1 LESLV
6 IPPLFL
12 ENISR
17 LLGEQAAA
25 FQSCYQEPPIAG
37 LRVNTLKVD
46 PAALLSRLPYD
57 LRPLPWSP
65 AGYQLVQPAE
75 IAPDDPNPVPL
86 APGKHAFH
94 AAGLYYLQEPSAMA
108 VAALLDPQPGE
119 TVLDLCAA
127 PGGKTTHLAALMADE
142 GLLVANETHPKRV
155 WELAENLE
163 RWGVHSTIITNE
175 NPPKLAEHMVAF
187 FDKVLV
193 DAPCSGE
200 GMFRKSAAAR
210 RDWSPALTVTCSLR
224 QSAILDSAALLL
236 KPGGVLA
243 YSTCT
248 FNPLENETTVAR
260 FLKRHP
266 DFELLPVQPCSGFSP
281 GRPDWVAAE
290 DSLPE
295 LSFAVRIW
303 PHLGPAEGH
312 FVALLR
318 RVSSSSPISIPK
330 PQKKPLKAR
339 KSATQSGHRSL
350 GLSLPHL
357 LPEFLNFCQQNLQP
371 SGFSQSD
378 VERLLLKGA
387 YLYLQPAIQPDLAGL
402 RLIHPGLWLGS
413 LSAGKAS
420 ARLRFEPSHALAMS
434 LRIEQAQRC
443 LDFASDSPQISAYL
457 RGETLN
463 WEGEDGW
470 VLLAVNGYPLG
481 WGKSVR
487 GLVKNYYPRGLRRV

>member
-1 LESLV
+1 
-6 IPPLFL
+6 
-12 ENISR
+12 
-17 LLGEQAAA
+17 
-25 FQSCYQEPPIAG
+25 
-37 LRVNTLKVD
+37 
-46 PAALLSRLPYD
+46 
-57 LRPLPWSP
+57 
-65 AGYQLVQPAE
+65 
-75 IAPDDPNPVPL
+75 
-86 APGKHAFH
+86 
-94 AAGLYYLQEPSAMA
+94 MA
-108 VAALLDPQPGE
+108 VAELLDPQPGE

-127 PGGKTTHLAALMADE
+127 PGGKTTHLAALMADQ

-163 RWGVHSTIITNE
+163 RWGVHNTIITNE
-175 NPPKLAEHMVAF
+175 TPPRLAEHLGGF

-236 KPGGVLA
+236 KPGGILA

-248 FNPLENETTVAR
+248 FNPLENETAIAR

-266 DFELLPVQPCSGFSP
+266 DFELLPVQPRPGFSP
-281 GRPDWVAAE
+281 ARPDWVAAE
-290 DSLPE
+290 DRLPE
-295 LSFAVRIW
+295 LSRALRIW
-303 PHLGPAEGH
+303 PHLAPAEGH

-318 RVSSSSPISIPK
+318 RVSSSDPISVPKSPI
-330 PQKKPLKAR
+330 KPLKAR
-339 KSATQSGHRSL
+339 KSIPQPGHRSSEA
-350 GLSLPHL
+350 SLPHL
-357 LPEFLNFCQQNLQP
+357 LPEFLNFCRQNLQSP
-371 SGFSQSD
+371 GFSQSE
-378 VERLLLKGA
+378 VERLQLAGA

-413 LSAGKAS
+413 LSAGKSS
-420 ARLRFEPSHALAMS
+420 ARLRFEPSQALAMS
-434 LRIEQAQRC
+434 LRSEQVQRC
-443 LDFASDSPQISAYL
+443 LDLPLDSPQISAYL

-470 VLLAVNGYPLG
+470 VLLAVDGYPLG